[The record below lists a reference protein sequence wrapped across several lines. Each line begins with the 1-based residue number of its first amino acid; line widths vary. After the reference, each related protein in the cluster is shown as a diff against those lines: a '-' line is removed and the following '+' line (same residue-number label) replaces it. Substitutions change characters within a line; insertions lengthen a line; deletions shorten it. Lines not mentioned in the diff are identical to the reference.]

1 MTAKSWIHSSKPSK
15 GLIVNPKYYLKSKMF
30 MDFGNEPANRQSL
43 AARAAMKQIFGLKKS
58 WKTDLPPNLSKI
70 DTKNGQHAISFVSP
84 DPKYKLMECN
94 APLVLLIKVARNLK
108 NKRSEFRAFYDMVK
122 ELKVIRNFDVFF
134 ILGQPS
140 SKEKERSLS
149 IAS

>member
-84 DPKYKLMECN
+84 DPKYKLMECK

>member
-1 MTAKSWIHSSKPSK
+1 
-15 GLIVNPKYYLKSKMF
+15 
-30 MDFGNEPANRQSL
+30 MDFGNEPASRQSL
-43 AARAAMKQIFGLKKS
+43 AARSAMKQIFGLKKS

-70 DTKNGQHAISFVSP
+70 DIQNGQHPVPFISP
-84 DPKYKLMECN
+84 RPEYKLMECK

-122 ELKVIRNFDVFF
+122 ELKVVRDFDVFF

-140 SKEKERSLS
+140 SKEKDRSLVLPDLENLTGS
-149 IAS
+149 

>member
-1 MTAKSWIHSSKPSK
+1 
-15 GLIVNPKYYLKSKMF
+15 MF

-70 DTKNGQHAISFVSP
+70 DTENGQHAIPFISP
-84 DPKYKLMECN
+84 DHHYKLMECK

-140 SKEKERSLS
+140 SKEKEWSPS
-149 IAS
+149 IILFDHDLYSMGSKEGSIGCL

>member
-1 MTAKSWIHSSKPSK
+1 
-15 GLIVNPKYYLKSKMF
+15 MF
-30 MDFGNEPANRQSL
+30 MDFGNEPASRQSL

-70 DTKNGQHAISFVSP
+70 DIENGQHAIPFVSP
-84 DPKYKLMECN
+84 DSKYKLMECN

-134 ILGQPS
+134 ILGLPS
-140 SKEKERSLS
+140 SKEKEWSLS
-149 IAS
+149 IASLLTIIYGL

>member
-1 MTAKSWIHSSKPSK
+1 
-15 GLIVNPKYYLKSKMF
+15 MF
-30 MDFGNEPANRQSL
+30 MDFGNEPASRQSL

-70 DTKNGQHAISFVSP
+70 DIENGQHAIPFVSP
-84 DPKYKLMECN
+84 DSKYKLMECN

-134 ILGQPS
+134 ILGLPS

-149 IAS
+149 IASLLTIIYGL

>member
-1 MTAKSWIHSSKPSK
+1 
-15 GLIVNPKYYLKSKMF
+15 
-30 MDFGNEPANRQSL
+30 MDFGNEPASRQSL

-70 DTKNGQHAISFVSP
+70 DIENGQHAIPFVSP
-84 DPKYKLMECN
+84 DSKYKLMECN

-134 ILGQPS
+134 ILGLPS

-149 IAS
+149 IASLLTIIYGL

>member
-1 MTAKSWIHSSKPSK
+1 
-15 GLIVNPKYYLKSKMF
+15 
-30 MDFGNEPANRQSL
+30 MDFGNEPASRQSL

-70 DTKNGQHAISFVSP
+70 DVENGQHAIPFVSP
-84 DPKYKLMECN
+84 DSKYKLMECN

-134 ILGQPS
+134 ILGLPS
-140 SKEKERSLS
+140 SKEKEWSLS
-149 IAS
+149 IASLLTIIYGL

>member
-1 MTAKSWIHSSKPSK
+1 
-15 GLIVNPKYYLKSKMF
+15 MF
-30 MDFGNEPANRQSL
+30 MDFGNEPASRQSL

-70 DTKNGQHAISFVSP
+70 DVENGQHAIPFVSP
-84 DPKYKLMECN
+84 DSKYKLMECN

-134 ILGQPS
+134 ILGLPS
-140 SKEKERSLS
+140 SKEKEWSLS
-149 IAS
+149 IASLLTIIYGL

>member
-1 MTAKSWIHSSKPSK
+1 
-15 GLIVNPKYYLKSKMF
+15 
-30 MDFGNEPANRQSL
+30 MDFGNEGPNRQSL

-70 DTKNGQHAISFVSP
+70 DTQNGQHAIPFVSP
-84 DPKYKLMECN
+84 DPKYKLMECT

-134 ILGQPS
+134 ILGLPS
-140 SKEKERSLS
+140 SKEKEWSLS
-149 IAS
+149 IVSQLTIIYGLVFLVYKL